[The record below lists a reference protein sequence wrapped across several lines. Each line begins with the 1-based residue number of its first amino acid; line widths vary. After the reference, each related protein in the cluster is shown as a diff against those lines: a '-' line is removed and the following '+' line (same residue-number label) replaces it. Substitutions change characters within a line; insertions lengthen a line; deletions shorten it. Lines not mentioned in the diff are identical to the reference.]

1 MAGGAFII
9 VARGDTFFKRAYS
22 LKTSLKGVT
31 SNLKTYNF
39 KYTRIIGITLKIL
52 YFAVQI
58 KYYETILSGWC

>member
-31 SNLKTYNF
+31 SNLKTDNF
-39 KYTRIIGITLKIL
+39 KYTLFISNKFI
-52 YFAVQI
+52 YFWVN
-58 KYYETILSGWC
+58 KYGR